1 MTRLATSAALLLCL
15 LPAALMAEKT
25 AEKAAM
31 TAKLPAKAPAWP
43 SFRGVQAS
51 GVGEGTTPTAWNG
64 ETGTKV
70 LWKTPI
76 PGLAHSSP
84 VVWGDRVYVT
94 TTVST
99 EANPLLKTGLY
110 GDVDSVE
117 SKAEHTWKVLAV
129 DRKTGKILWEKV
141 AHSGVPQVKRHMK
154 ATHANST
161 PATDGQHVVA
171 LFGSAGLY
179 CYKADGTLK
188 WKKDLGVLDAGWFYD
203 PSYQWEYGASPII
216 YKNLVIVQADLSKGS
231 FIAAYDLADGRQV
244 WRTDRDE
251 IPSWATPTVFES
263 EKRAELVTNATK
275 HVRGYDPM
283 TGKELWR
290 LAGNSE
296 IVTPTPIGAHGL
308 AFVTAGYAPIQPIYA
323 IKLGAANGDIT
334 LAEGKETNDAITWS
348 KKRGGP
354 YMPTPI
360 VYGDHLYTCAN
371 NGILTAYDAKTGA
384 QVYKERVA
392 GTKSAAFTASPV
404 AADGK
409 LYFPSEE
416 GDVYVVKAGP
426 KFELL
431 ATNPMGEVLMATP
444 AIVDGM
450 ILVRGRSHLFAIAES
465 KEKEKPAR

>member
-1 MTRLATSAALLLCL
+1 MRRIATAAALLLCL
-15 LPAALMAEKT
+15 LPAAAMGAKAPKAPASKT
-25 AEKAAM
+25 
-31 TAKLPAKAPAWP
+31 KAPAWP

-51 GVGEGTTPTAWNG
+51 GVGEGPAPTAWNG

-70 LWKTPI
+70 LWKTTI

-84 VVWGDRVYVT
+84 VVWGDRIYVT
-94 TTVST
+94 TAVST
-99 EANPLLKTGLY
+99 EANPLLRTGLY

-117 SKAEHTWKVLAV
+117 SKAEHSWRVLAV
-129 DRKTGKILWEKV
+129 DRKTGKVLWEKV
-141 AHSGVPQVKRHMK
+141 AHTGVPQVKRHMK

-161 PATDGQHVVA
+161 PATDGEHVVA

-216 YKNLVIVQADLSKGS
+216 YKNLVIVQADLQKSS

-296 IVTPTPIGAHGL
+296 IATPTPIAAHGH
-308 AFVTAGYAPIQPIYA
+308 AYVTSGYAPIQPIYA
-323 IKLGAANGDIT
+323 IKLGAANGDIS
-334 LAEGKETNDAITWS
+334 LPEGKETNDAIAWS

-354 YMPTPI
+354 YMPTPV
-360 VYGDHLYTCAN
+360 VYGDHLYICSN
-371 NGILTAYDAKTGA
+371 NGILTVYDAKTGA
-384 QVYKERVA
+384 QVYKERIA
-392 GTKSAAFTASPV
+392 GTKSVAFTASPV

-409 LYFPSEE
+409 LYFASEDGE
-416 GDVYVVKAGP
+416 VYVVKAGP

-450 ILVRGRSHLFAIAES
+450 VIVRGRQHLFAIGEGQT
-465 KEKEKPAR
+465 KPAR